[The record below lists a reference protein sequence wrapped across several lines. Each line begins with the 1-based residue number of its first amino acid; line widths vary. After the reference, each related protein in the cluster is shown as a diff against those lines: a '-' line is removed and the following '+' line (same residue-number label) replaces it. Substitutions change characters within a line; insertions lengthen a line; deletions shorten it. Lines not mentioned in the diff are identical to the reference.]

1 MKVFFIWLF
10 AIIIW
15 NFGVPE
21 ASPIEDV
28 IVAMLLSLLTMKL
41 KKIKII
47 SILLK
52 NKCFDNRRQLL
63 ILSYLCLSLL
73 QHLIYH

>member
-10 AIIIW
+10 AIIVW

-28 IVAMLLSLLTMKL
+28 IVAILLSLLTMKL
-41 KKIKII
+41 KKK
-47 SILLK
+47 LK
-52 NKCFDNRRQLL
+52 
-63 ILSYLCLSLL
+63 
-73 QHLIYH
+73 

>member
-15 NFGVPE
+15 NFGVPD

-41 KKIKII
+41 KKK
-47 SILLK
+47 LK
-52 NKCFDNRRQLL
+52 
-63 ILSYLCLSLL
+63 
-73 QHLIYH
+73 

>member
-10 AIIIW
+10 AIIVW

-41 KKIKII
+41 KKK
-47 SILLK
+47 LK
-52 NKCFDNRRQLL
+52 
-63 ILSYLCLSLL
+63 
-73 QHLIYH
+73 

>member
-41 KKIKII
+41 KKK
-47 SILLK
+47 LK
-52 NKCFDNRRQLL
+52 
-63 ILSYLCLSLL
+63 
-73 QHLIYH
+73 